1 MNTPTPPSPPRS
13 MSLLLLGI
21 FQARWAPKVG
31 SSGSSVSSS
40 LVFSFFLFSFFF
52 WEVRFFFLS
61 SCAFFFSGW
70 RIQQVSLV
78 WKALCSVSTSVLPF
92 PLHLFLPEK
101 QSSLPGPSDSVPL
114 SQLP

>member
-21 FQARWAPKVG
+21 FHARWAPKVG

-52 WEVRFFFLS
+52 WEAASSSYHHVLSFSQGGGSSKFLW
-61 SCAFFFSGW
+61 CG
-70 RIQQVSLV
+70 RPC
-78 WKALCSVSTSVLPF
+78 CSVSTSVLPF
-92 PLHLFLPEK
+92 CQPLK
-101 QSSLPGPSDSVPL
+101 IADC
-114 SQLP
+114 

>member
-13 MSLLLLGI
+13 MSLLLLLGI

-52 WEVRFFFLS
+52 WEARFFFLS
-61 SCAFFFSGW
+61 SYAFFFSGW

-78 WKALCSVSTSVLPF
+78 WKALLQ
-92 PLHLFLPEK
+92 